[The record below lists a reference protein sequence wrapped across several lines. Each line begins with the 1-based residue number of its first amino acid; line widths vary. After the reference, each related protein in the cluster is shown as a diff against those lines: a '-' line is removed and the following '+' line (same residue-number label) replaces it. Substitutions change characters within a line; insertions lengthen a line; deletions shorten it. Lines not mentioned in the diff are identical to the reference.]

1 MNKFKNYFTIFLPIV
16 ILVAMIAYFVST
28 EQSPKLYKKL
38 PIAGNHRLDTVS
50 LENGGTRIDTLF
62 HAIPDFSF
70 TNQQGQLINQS
81 IVEGKVYVCD
91 YFFSTCKSICPVMS
105 DQLERVAAAFQN
117 EKDFL
122 ILSHTVDPETDTP
135 EVLKAY
141 AEKHKARPEQWLF
154 LTGEKES
161 LYNLARQGY
170 LLDARESF
178 GGDED
183 FIHTQNFALIDKRR
197 RIRGFYDGT
206 STEQVNQ
213 LIKDIRFLLQE
224 NYE

>member
-1 MNKFKNYFTIFLPIV
+1 MKKIKTYFTLLLPLFVLI
-16 ILVAMIAYFVST
+16 AMVAYFINSD
-28 EQSPKLYKKL
+28 QSPSLHKKL

-50 LENGGTRIDTLF
+50 LENGTIRIDTVF
-62 HAIPDFSF
+62 HSIPDFSF
-70 TNQQGQLINQS
+70 INQDGKQVNQD
-81 IVEGKVYVCD
+81 IIAGKVYVTD
-91 YFFSTCKSICPVMS
+91 FFFSTCKSICPVMS
-105 DQLERVAAAFQN
+105 DQLERVANAYKD
-117 EKDFL
+117 EKDFM

-141 AEKHKARPEQWLF
+141 ANKHKARPEQWVF
-154 LTGEKES
+154 LTGEKEN

-183 FIHTQNFALIDKRR
+183 FIHTQNFALIDKKR

-206 STEQVNQ
+206 SAEQVNQ
-213 LIKDIRFLLQE
+213 LMKDIKYVLRE
-224 NYE
+224 EG